1 VRFQFTPEQEAFR
14 NEVREF
20 LQEEVPVRW
29 KELGYQIWE
38 ETDESW
44 AITRAWNRKLG
55 EKRWLA
61 LTWPQEYGG
70 LGRSHIEQFI
80 LDEEM
85 AAFGTPTGIETAI
98 TIGWVCPTIM
108 IYGTEEQKQKY
119 LPAAALGDLTFCL
132 GYSEPNAGS
141 DLAAL
146 RTTAMA
152 DGEDFLINGQKI
164 WTTIAHR
171 ADYCWLAA
179 RTDPEAPKHKGISM
193 FIVDMKAP
201 GITVR
206 PIINMTGF
214 HSFNEVFF
222 DNVRIPAKN
231 LVGQKN
237 RGWYQLAIALDF
249 ERSGVGTPAMIK
261 RLVKKLVA
269 YCRETRRDGG
279 LLADDQDI
287 RRQLAQ
293 LAVSAE
299 VLRVLC
305 FRITACQVKGKVPN
319 TEASV
324 SKILGAQLLNQATD
338 VAMHVLGPF
347 SQLDRG
353 SKWAPLQGEVL
364 RLFLMSPSMGIG
376 GGTNEI
382 QKSIIATRGLG
393 LPRI

>member
-1 VRFQFTPEQEAFR
+1 MRFHFTPEQEAFR
-14 NEVREF
+14 TEVREY
-20 LQEEVPVRW
+20 LRKELPARW

-44 AITRAWNRKLG
+44 AITQAWNRKLG
-55 EKRWLA
+55 QKRWLA
-61 LTWPQEYGG
+61 LTWPWEYGG
-70 LGRSHIEQFI
+70 LNRSHAEQFI

-85 AAFGTPTGIETAI
+85 AALGTPTGIETAI

-108 IYGTEEQKQKY
+108 IYGTEEQKQTY
-119 LPAAALGDLTFCL
+119 LPAAARGDITFCL

-146 RTTAMA
+146 RTTAKA
-152 DGEDFLINGQKI
+152 EGEDYWINGQKV

-179 RTDPEAPKHKGISM
+179 RTDPDVPKHKGISM
-193 FIVDMKAP
+193 FIVNMKTP
-201 GITVR
+201 GITIR
-206 PIINMTGF
+206 PLINMTGF

-222 DNVRIPAKN
+222 DNVRVPAKN

-237 RGWYQLAIALDF
+237 KGWYQLAIALDF
-249 ERSGVGTPAMIK
+249 ERSGVGTPARVK
-261 RLVKKLVA
+261 RLVEKLVR
-269 YCRETRRDGG
+269 YCMETRRNGRF
-279 LLADDQDI
+279 LADDPGI

-299 VLRVLC
+299 VLRILC
-305 FRITACQVKGKVPN
+305 FRITSCQIRGKVPS

-324 SKILGAQLLNQATD
+324 SKILGAQLLNQTTD

-347 SQLDRG
+347 SQIDRG

-364 RLFLMSPSMGIG
+364 RLFLTSPSMGIG

-393 LPRI
+393 LPR

>member
-1 VRFQFTPEQEAFR
+1 MRFQFTREEEQFR
-14 NEVREF
+14 SEVKAF
-20 LQEEVPVRW
+20 LQKEVPVRW

-61 LTWPQEYGG
+61 LTWPREYGG
-70 LGRSHIEQFI
+70 LGRSHVEQFI

-85 AAFGTPTGIETAI
+85 AFAGTPTGIETAI

-108 IYGTEEQKQKY
+108 IHGSEEQKQNY
-119 LPAAALGDLTFCL
+119 IPAAARGDITFCL

-146 RTTAMA
+146 RTMAKA
-152 DGEDFLINGQKI
+152 DGDDFLVNGQKV

-179 RTDPEAPKHKGISM
+179 RTDPEVPKHKGISM
-193 FIVDMKAP
+193 FIVDMKTP

-206 PIINMTGF
+206 PLINMTGF
-214 HSFNEVFF
+214 HSFNEVYF
-222 DNVRIPAKN
+222 DNVRVPGKN
-231 LVGQKN
+231 LVGQKD
-237 RGWYQLAIALDF
+237 RGWYQLAMALDF
-249 ERSGVGTPAMIK
+249 ERSGVGTPARVK
-261 RLVKKLVA
+261 RLVEKLVQ
-269 YCRETRRDGG
+269 YCKETKRDGR
-279 LLADDQDI
+279 LLAEDQGI
-287 RRQLAQ
+287 RRPLAQ
-293 LAVSAE
+293 LAVEAE
-299 VLRVLC
+299 VLRILC
-305 FRITACQVKGKVPN
+305 YRITSCQTKGKVPN

-324 SKILGAQLLNQATD
+324 SKVFGADLLRRTTD
-338 VAMHVLGPF
+338 AAMHILGPF
-347 SQLDRG
+347 SQIDRG

-364 RLFLMSPSMGIG
+364 RLFLTSPSMGIG

-393 LPRI
+393 LPRR